1 MQNLIEKL
9 QEYGLSKKEAEIY
22 CHLLRL
28 GTVTIGPLCRETK
41 SGRQSVYHAMED
53 LIKRGLAFEERIK
66 GKPRV
71 YTAHRPQALLEEHA
85 QQQKILQNLTLDLE
99 ILRGSGQT
107 VGDVEIVRGVVPFQ
121 SFLEKCMK
129 LQKDQTV
136 IRVLNAGGDAFLTAT
151 KYRAFFTRYENI
163 RLNKKMSH
171 KLLMYADQR
180 NTNPT
185 YTKRRLVET
194 RFLPTEL
201 SHIPVPAIIWQQGV
215 SLLLFTDE
223 PQIIHIA
230 SKHVAQGYA
239 AQFEALW
246 KMGSA

>member
-1 MQNLIEKL
+1 MRNIVNKL
-9 QEYGLSKKEAEIY
+9 QEYGLTKKEAEIY

-28 GTVTIGPLCRETK
+28 GTVTIGPLCKETR
-41 SGRQSVYHAMED
+41 SGRQSVYHAMKG
-53 LIKRGLAFEERIK
+53 LINRRLVFEEKIK
-66 GKPRV
+66 GKPRA
-71 YTAHRPQALLEEHA
+71 YTAHRPQSLLEEHA
-85 QQQKILQNLTLDLE
+85 QRQKILQNLTLDLE
-99 ILRGSGQT
+99 VLRGSGQI

-121 SFLEKCMK
+121 SFLEKHMK
-129 LQKDQTV
+129 LQKDQAMV
-136 IRVLNAGGDAFLTAT
+136 RVLGAGGDAFLAAT

-163 RLNKKMSH
+163 RLNKKMAH

-180 NTNPT
+180 NTNSA
-185 YTKRRLVET
+185 YTKRRLVEA

-223 PQIIHIA
+223 PEIIHIA

-246 KMGSA
+246 KMGKV